1 MRARGGQVAIY
12 LAMVLVG
19 ICVLVLMNVGVFL
32 SVRAKNRA
40 TNAADAAAIAAAKHQ
55 GELLNRIGNLNLE
68 HLKSA
73 IENDE
78 ERCHEIVLEQ
88 MRLNFLGPL
97 DAIAAASRAAM
108 ENGAEPSDEMAEIF
122 KEHVSDI
129 RMDFVNNP
137 DLYIPPWDRV
147 TDDVAEG
154 CDWSTYASRLEAA
167 VSGELVAGPEND
179 EFADEINS
187 FPLMAKDFYEAA
199 QGKTWCW
206 FRNYGFA
213 WLLDL
218 NTAEM
223 PSPFRGHSGAHWN
236 SEVYPLHLRFATW
249 TEMGMGFNAA
259 WTNLIVRLTGCSEAE
274 IASSTVITNELQVWA
289 FYDGEWRD
297 WHEISTEHN
306 SRNRNA
312 GFPLIGKIK
321 SEYNVKGCMAQCR
334 VAVAYE
340 DVPDRNGRFPL
351 LRPMSELAGKGGF
364 LAACHYMQAVNGGPG
379 KLLANVTGCAAPI
392 ITIIGAGNVGLGAA
406 ELAAS
411 FGNEVRILD
420 VNMDGMLA
428 AKKTMPPNVQFLFS
442 NRDNLVRCLKESDVL
457 LNAILWPKHRKD
469 HLVNR
474 EDLKLMKKGAC
485 VIDVA
490 CDDHGAIETC
500 RSTTHDDPVYREEG
514 VLHYCVDNIPSA
526 FSQTASTTLANAT
539 LPYLLQLADKGF
551 KKAIEE
557 NPFLRAGMT
566 CWGGKLTL
574 KETSLKQNRE
584 WTDPDELIRNW

>member
-1 MRARGGQVAIY
+1 MTIGVLKEIKPNEYRVAAIP
-12 LAMVLVG
+12 ATVQEIVRHGHKVLVQAG
-19 ICVLVLMNVGVFL
+19 AGVGSGFADDEY
-32 SVRAKNRA
+32 RAA
-40 TNAADAAAIAAAKHQ
+40 GAEIVADAETVWTKADLFYKVKEVFPEEFKYMNEKKILFTYIHSNAHPQ
-55 GELLNRIGNLNLE
+55 ETDVLL
-68 HLKSA
+68 
-73 IENDE
+73 
-78 ERCHEIVLEQ
+78 
-88 MRLNFLGPL
+88 
-97 DAIAAASRAAM
+97 AS
-108 ENGAEPSDEMAEIF
+108 
-122 KEHVSDI
+122 KVS
-129 RMDFVNNP
+129 
-137 DLYIPPWDRV
+137 
-147 TDDVAEG
+147 
-154 CDWSTYASRLEAA
+154 
-167 VSGELVAGPEND
+167 
-179 EFADEINS
+179 
-187 FPLMAKDFYEAA
+187 
-199 QGKTWCW
+199 
-206 FRNYGFA
+206 
-213 WLLDL
+213 
-218 NTAEM
+218 
-223 PSPFRGHSGAHWN
+223 
-236 SEVYPLHLRFATW
+236 
-249 TEMGMGFNAA
+249 
-259 WTNLIVRLTGCSEAE
+259 
-274 IASSTVITNELQVWA
+274 
-289 FYDGEWRD
+289 
-297 WHEISTEHN
+297 
-306 SRNRNA
+306 
-312 GFPLIGKIK
+312 
-321 SEYNVKGCMAQCR
+321 
-334 VAVAYE
+334 AVAYE

-500 RSTTHDDPVYREEG
+500 RSTTHDDPVYREDG

>member
-40 TNAADAAAIAAAKHQ
+40 TNAADAAALAAARHQ

-122 KEHVSDI
+122 KAHVSDI
-129 RMDFVNNP
+129 RLDFVNNP

-167 VSGELVAGPEND
+167 VSGELVAGPENA

-213 WLLDL
+213 WLLDI

-297 WHEISTEHN
+297 WDEISTEHN

-340 DVPDRNGRFPL
+340 DVLSDREREVSYKPMAKPFGTVVNMEGELDRVTALYRFVTPAFDEVRLIPVAPTGWITHDTSDAEWRRHVRHLKAGERNG
-351 LRPMSELAGKGGF
+351 
-364 LAACHYMQAVNGGPG
+364 ACRYCQV
-379 KLLANVTGCAAPI
+379 L
-392 ITIIGAGNVGLGAA
+392 
-406 ELAAS
+406 
-411 FGNEVRILD
+411 
-420 VNMDGMLA
+420 
-428 AKKTMPPNVQFLFS
+428 
-442 NRDNLVRCLKESDVL
+442 NR
-457 LNAILWPKHRKD
+457 W
-469 HLVNR
+469 
-474 EDLKLMKKGAC
+474 
-485 VIDVA
+485 
-490 CDDHGAIETC
+490 
-500 RSTTHDDPVYREEG
+500 DDPDFRRQGVEWLNTHACEEPG
-514 VLHYCVDNIPSA
+514 EGGD
-526 FSQTASTTLANAT
+526 
-539 LPYLLQLADKGF
+539 
-551 KKAIEE
+551 
-557 NPFLRAGMT
+557 
-566 CWGGKLTL
+566 WGGA
-574 KETSLKQNRE
+574 
-584 WTDPDELIRNW
+584 PYAY